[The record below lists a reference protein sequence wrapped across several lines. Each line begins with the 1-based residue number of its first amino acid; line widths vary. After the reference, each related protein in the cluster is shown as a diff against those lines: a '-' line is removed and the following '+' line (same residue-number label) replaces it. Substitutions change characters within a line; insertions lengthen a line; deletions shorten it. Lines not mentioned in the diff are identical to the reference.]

1 MGELRLCVRAH
12 EYYPSKTL
20 LTSENLRKTSLC
32 LKRGRESLINTSAQ
46 IECIVLKHKTPREL
60 DSASKSFK
68 PDNRQSAI
76 FNEHKDITASKQGCV
91 QSYLVPLKDIPGSS
105 ERGPAF
111 PERPTSNDQFPAVP
125 ISEHLQKES
134 PLEGTCQ
141 KPPAN
146 YTHNHK
152 L

>member
-1 MGELRLCVRAH
+1 MPQKRTRVFNQYSNLELNDVIAGPRC
-12 EYYPSKTL
+12 EQ
-20 LTSENLRKTSLC
+20 
-32 LKRGRESLINTSAQ
+32 SAQ

-91 QSYLVPLKDIPGSS
+91 QSYLVPLKDTPGSS
-105 ERGPAF
+105 ERSPAF

-125 ISEHLQKES
+125 ISE
-134 PLEGTCQ
+134 
-141 KPPAN
+141 
-146 YTHNHK
+146 
-152 L
+152 